1 MRSDSE
7 ERSKFLEYVVGI
19 MEFTLKTRWAFIRI
33 LEDVGVKYMA
43 GDELHKEEYFSLVG
57 DGKKILANECKIKA
71 LKSNLIDL
79 QQAYLLSVAAPKS
92 STGLSNATARLL
104 SQLFDVADAFHSFF
118 GNPLHEHYGFH
129 YFKLGWKRM
138 ELFEAEYATMREV
151 LRDLLDPVTYRNNFE
166 NIENISIL

>member
-1 MRSDSE
+1 MRSGSE
-7 ERSKFLEYVVGI
+7 EQSKFIEYVVGI
-19 MEFTLKTRWAFIRI
+19 MEFTLKTRRAFIRI
-33 LEDVGVKYMA
+33 LEDVGVKYMV

-57 DGKKILANECKIKA
+57 DGKRILDAERKIKA
-71 LKSNLIDL
+71 LKSNLIGL
-79 QQAYLLSVAAPKS
+79 QQAYLLSVDAPKAL
-92 STGLSNATARLL
+92 TGLSNATTRLL

-138 ELFEAEYATMREV
+138 ELFEAEYGVMREV
-151 LRDLLDPVTYRNNFE
+151 LRDLLEPVTYRETFE